1 MKIKQNKEA
10 AFSGLILQWKSQ
22 LYDAITK
29 LLNIPKNKT
38 DKYEYKLPNII
49 VLQTEIDKK
58 DVPDGN
64 QDGL

>member
-1 MKIKQNKEA
+1 MKITIVWCK
-10 AFSGLILQWKSQ
+10 
-22 LYDAITK
+22 TK
-29 LLNIPKNKT
+29 LLKIPKNKT